1 MRRCAPNVQRR
12 YLYAVLLMPR
22 FAANL
27 SFLFTELP
35 FLDRF
40 EAAARAGFRG
50 VEFHYPFSYEP
61 SDIRARLDTLGLEP
75 VLMNIRAGKP
85 ERGEWGFA
93 CLPGRKETYRLCV
106 IEAIDYAMAL
116 GITQLN
122 CLAGLKPANVDRRS
136 CELRFID
143 NVSRAAEEFSKVG
156 LTLNIEALNTCDVP
170 GFLINN
176 TRDAMR
182 LINEIGATNV
192 MLQYDW
198 YHMQIMEAWLGNA
211 TPETS
216 PQGSPTHALADTIRL
231 LLPMIGHMQFADA
244 PGRHEPGTGVI
255 DFPALFAHVDARGY
269 PGWIGAEYRPRGK
282 TEDSF
287 GWLKAYLPQ

>member
-1 MRRCAPNVQRR
+1 MLRAEFPVP
-12 YLYAVLLMPR
+12 LLNAFIHMPR

-40 EAAARAGFRG
+40 EAAARVGFRG
-50 VEFHYPFSYEP
+50 VEFHYPFSFDP
-61 SDIRARLDTLGLEP
+61 ADIRARLDTHGLEP

-93 CLPGRKETYRLCV
+93 SLPGRQETFRLCV
-106 IEAIDYAMAL
+106 IEAIDFAAAL
-116 GITQLN
+116 GIKQLN
-122 CLAGLKPANVDRRS
+122 CLAGVKPADVDTRT
-136 CELRFID
+136 CELRFIE
-143 NVSRAAEEFSKVG
+143 NARRAAEEFDKAG
-156 LTLNIEALNTCDVP
+156 LTLNIEALNTRDVP

-198 YHMQIMEAWLGNA
+198 YHMQIMEAWRGNVV
-211 TPETS
+211 PET
-216 PQGSPTHALADTIRL
+216 GDREKRANVLADTIRL

-244 PGRHEPGTGVI
+244 PGRHEPDTGLI
-255 DFPALFAHVDARGY
+255 DFPALFAHVDAIGY
-269 PGWIGAEYRPRGK
+269 QGWIGAEYRPSGK

-287 GWLKAYLPQ
+287 GWLEAYRAQ

>member
-1 MRRCAPNVQRR
+1 
-12 YLYAVLLMPR
+12 MPR

-50 VEFHYPFSYEP
+50 VEFHYPFSFDP
-61 SDIRARLDTLGLEP
+61 ADIRARLDMHGLEP

-93 CLPGRKETYRLCV
+93 SLPGRKETFRLCV

-122 CLAGLKPANVDRRS
+122 CLAGVWPAGVDVRS
-136 CELRFID
+136 YELRFID
-143 NVSRAAEEFSKVG
+143 NVRRAAEELDKVG
-156 LTLNIEALNTCDVP
+156 LTLNIEALNTWDVP
-170 GFLINN
+170 GFVINN

-182 LINEIGATNV
+182 IINEIGATNV

-198 YHMQIMEAWLGNA
+198 YHMQIMEVWCGNA
-211 TPETS
+211 TAETA
-216 PQGSPTHALADTIRL
+216 PLDTRTNVLGDTIRL

-244 PGRHEPGTGVI
+244 PGRHEPGTGLI
-255 DFPALFAHVDARGY
+255 DFPALFAHVDALGY
-269 PGWIGAEYRPRGK
+269 QGWIGAEYRPSGK
-282 TEDSF
+282 TEDSLD
-287 GWLKAYLPQ
+287 WLKAFLPQ

>member
-1 MRRCAPNVQRR
+1 MRGCGPN
-12 YLYAVLLMPR
+12 LPGPDIKTDPFMPR

-27 SFLFTELP
+27 TFLFTELP

-50 VEFHYPFSYEP
+50 VEFHYPFSFDP
-61 SDIRARLDTLGLEP
+61 ADIRARLDVHGLEA

-93 CLPGRKETYRLCV
+93 GLPGRKETFRLCV

-122 CLAGLKPANVDRRS
+122 CLAGVKPPEVDVRS

-143 NVSRAAEEFSKVG
+143 NVRRAAEECGKVG
-156 LTLNIEALNTCDVP
+156 LTLNIEALNTRDVP
-170 GFLINN
+170 GFLISN

-182 LINEIGATNV
+182 IINEIGATNV

-198 YHMQIMEAWLGNA
+198 YHMQIMETWRGNA
-211 TPETS
+211 APEIDHPDS
-216 PQGSPTHALADTIRL
+216 RANMLADTIRL

-244 PGRHEPGTGVI
+244 PGRHEPGTGLI
-255 DFPALFAHVDARGY
+255 DFPTLFEYVDAIGY
-269 PGWIGAEYRPRGK
+269 QGWIGAEYRPSGK
-282 TEDSF
+282 TEDSLA
-287 GWLKAYLPQ
+287 WMEAYLPQ